1 MQTDAKTPK
10 QERLEARVTPEQKA
24 LIQRAAN
31 LAGCSLTDFIINN
44 LQAAA
49 EQTIRTHE
57 VIELSARDS
66 AAFAAALL
74 TPSEPAERLVAAA
87 RRYRQFVGRSA

>member
-1 MQTDAKTPK
+1 MQTGAKTPK
-10 QERLEARVTPEQKA
+10 QDRLEARVTPDQKA

-31 LAGCSLTDFIINN
+31 LAGCSLTDFIINH

-49 EQTIRTHE
+49 EQTIRKHE

-66 AAFAAALL
+66 TAFAAALL
-74 TPSEPAERLVAAA
+74 TPSEPNERLVDAA
-87 RRYRQFVGRSA
+87 RRYRQFVGQ